1 MVGIRESGAGSVSS
15 RAWRRPGLSARAA
28 RRALRRTAGGQLADR
43 PSGQGTSVIAAAV
56 RGVEALAQSLALEL
70 RPIRVNVVAPGFV
83 DTPLYDA
90 FGPQARDA
98 ILGGAASSLPG
109 GRVGRADEVGE
120 AIAFLLGNRF
130 MNAEI
135 LHIDGGGR
143 LV

>member
-1 MVGIRESGAGSVSS
+1 MQWSGFGKAVPDPCRRVRGAAPVCQ
-15 RAWRRPGLSARAA
+15 RVRPGGRS
-28 RRALRRTAGGQLADR
+28 GGQLADR

-109 GRVGRADEVGE
+109 GRVDRADEVGE

-135 LHIDGGGR
+135 LHIDGDGR